1 MVDVQ
6 KIVLFRRIK
15 KWSPPFRATIH
26 IQNEKATLTVD
37 SLFGSS
43 AMFALMK
50 PTAFPPPSQGGLG
63 FVEAFKH
70 LSVSKTSNIN
80 AE

>member
-1 MVDVQ
+1 
-6 KIVLFRRIK
+6 VLFKGIK
-15 KWSPPFRATIH
+15 KWSPPFRATTIH
-26 IQNEKATLTVD
+26 IQNEKADLTVD

-50 PTAFPPPSQGGLG
+50 PTAFLPPSQGGFG

-70 LSVSKTSNIN
+70 LSVNKTSNIN
-80 AE
+80 AK